1 MANAEDTRAGQAIP
15 LRHVAA
21 VVAGNALEFYDFLAY
36 SFFALQIGRAF
47 FPSQDPHSSLLLSL
61 ATFGAGF
68 LARPIGGL
76 VIGRYA
82 DRAGRKPA
90 MMLSF
95 SLMGISIV
103 GLALTPPYRSIG
115 VAAPIMVLAWRLI
128 QGFALGGEVG
138 PTTAFLI
145 EAAPPARRGF
155 YSSLQF
161 ATQDFAIF
169 VAGGVGFALSAVMS
183 DSALDDWGWRIAF
196 LIGAL
201 VVPVG
206 LAIRR
211 TLPET
216 LHSGEGGRP
225 AQSRAEQPYLGV
237 AVLGVIMLAES
248 AVIGYVQTY
257 LTTYA
262 AGTLRMS
269 SRVAFA
275 ATIINGLVQ
284 ACFSPVGGILSDR
297 FGRKP
302 VMIIFSLL
310 LAVSVLPA
318 FLAMIAFRTPSAVY
332 GATAL
337 MAVFAG
343 IAAPPILTAI
353 TEALPQRV
361 RAGALATI
369 YALALSVFGGS
380 TQFVVAWLIGVTGNP
395 YMPGWTMV
403 VALIFGLGAMLMMPE
418 TCPAARHREPSAA
431 AGS

>member
-1 MANAEDTRAGQAIP
+1 MGLSLP

-68 LARPIGGL
+68 LARPIGGF

-95 SLMGISIV
+95 SLMGIAIV
-103 GLALTPPYRSIG
+103 GLAVTPPYRSIG
-115 VAAPIMVLAWRLI
+115 VAAPIMVLAWRLL

-145 EAAPPARRGF
+145 EAAPPARRGL

-161 ATQDFAIF
+161 TTQDFAIF
-169 VAGGVGFALSAVMS
+169 AAGGVGFVLSAVM
-183 DSALDDWGWRIAF
+183 DARALDDWGWRIAF

-216 LHSGEGGRP
+216 LHTGEHERP
-225 AQSRAEQPYLGV
+225 AESRATQPFFEV
-237 AVLGVIMLAES
+237 AVLGFVMLAES
-248 AVIGYVQTY
+248 SVIGYVQTY

-262 AGTLRMS
+262 AETLRMS

-275 ATIINGLVQ
+275 ATIINGFVQ
-284 ACFSPVGGILSDR
+284 ACCSPIGGMLSDR

-318 FLAMIAFRTPSAVY
+318 FFTMTVIKTPSAVY
-332 GATAL
+332 SATAL
-337 MAVFAG
+337 MAALAG

-353 TEALPQRV
+353 TEALPQQV

-380 TQFVVAWLIGVTGNP
+380 TQFAVAWLIGVTGNRLV
-395 YMPGWTMV
+395 PGWYMM
-403 VALIFGLGAMLMMPE
+403 VALIFGLGAMFMMRE
-418 TCPAARHREPSAA
+418 TRPGARRRAPSLAAVP
-431 AGS
+431 